1 MSTSETNP
9 APETPAPRRPRKPRA
24 KQSVPISVFLG
35 LMVVP
40 LAAAASMFLVSPQI
54 EEPAALAAEPAAAE
68 AAVASSPDLIQDVLV
83 ACGPVA
89 TEMIEL
95 EKAGSLTALQ
105 AAALDALRP
114 ICSQEGIPLPEPS
127 GSQTVQAVLTGSTP
141 VASGSP
147 AVRSDDD
154 DDWDDDD
161 DDRDDDDWD
170 DSLDSD
176 DSDDWDD

>member
-1 MSTSETNP
+1 MSTRETNP
-9 APETPAPRRPRKPRA
+9 APEAPNSRSPKPRA

-35 LMVVP
+35 IMVVP

-54 EEPAALAAEPAAAE
+54 EEPV
-68 AAVASSPDLIQDVLV
+68 AVAADVATAELTVASFSDLAQDLIV

-95 EKAGSLTALQ
+95 GKAGGLTTLQ

-114 ICSQEGIPLPEPS
+114 ICSQEGLPLPEGP
-127 GSQTVQAVLTGSTP
+127 GSQTVQAVLTRSTP
-141 VASGSP
+141 VANGAATAAS
-147 AVRSDDD
+147 
-154 DDWDDDD
+154 
-161 DDRDDDDWD
+161 DDDDWD

-176 DSDDWDD
+176 DSSDDWDD